1 MQLAPPQTTPRGLTI
16 LIRLATAALLIAML
30 SIGSHVL
37 VPIAI
42 AFMLAFILT
51 TPLKWFIKLGIPR
64 RLSLTLVM
72 LLSLAAVTGFS
83 AFLAIQ
89 VDELADRLATYSE
102 SMRKRVLALQLG
114 EAGPWGKL
122 ETTLERVTTGLERV
136 GPQMATVRTVPAEES
151 SLDRLKT
158 SVAPLAIP
166 IAGVVIVFVL
176 CLFFLSQREDLRNR
190 LIRLAGPRNLTLT
203 TRTLDDAGHRI
214 SQYLVAQTVIN
225 AALGALIAL
234 GLYLIGVPY
243 AALWGAFVA
252 VLRFVPYIGS
262 MAAALMPAALAFAIF
277 PGWREVML
285 TVLLFLALDVV
296 TAYFVEPMLIGQRTG
311 VTAIALLV
319 STLFWSWLWGPIGL
333 VLATP
338 LTVSLAVLGR
348 HLPSLRF
355 LSIVLGDEAVLGPET
370 TYYQRLLARDED
382 EASEINQKAAQSLGP
397 LGVID
402 QVLLPALVL
411 AARDRDRGEI
421 TDVDIGHVLAATSE
435 NVSLLR
441 DRTSEASPRTSA
453 RAKVIGLSTGPESLV
468 LLEMIAVSLPHALG
482 PFEIVSSKTDLR
494 DVAARSPAMVVLAA
508 LPPHGGTP
516 ARELCRKVREQ
527 FPALPLL
534 VLRPDETPADAARAA
549 ARFRTAGAELVVATV
564 ADAVAALGGPAALK
578 PAVQEAHQPMAQD
591 DGVPSAG

>member
-166 IAGVVIVFVL
+166 IAGVVVVFVL

-468 LLEMIAVSLPHALG
+468 LLEMIAVALPHALG